1 MLERLSDEHMSSPVA
16 APGARRGFATTSTG
30 RPTGLPR
37 DDEELVAYVTQ
48 VVMQAERE
56 PASAEAMELSF
67 LELERARLDDEI
79 AAADDGAAHPRSTLQ
94 RERARLT
101 ERIARS
107 QS

>member
-1 MLERLSDEHMSSPVA
+1 
-16 APGARRGFATTSTG
+16 
-30 RPTGLPR
+30 
-37 DDEELVAYVTQ
+37 TQ

-56 PASAEAMELSF
+56 PASADAMELSF
-67 LELERARLDDEI
+67 LELERARLDDEL
-79 AAADDGAAHPRSTLQ
+79 AAAASGDGPPPVELQ